1 MIIDAHVHVWD
12 LARGGYDWPDA
23 SVPALHRTM
32 TLDDLA
38 PQLDERG
45 VEGVV
50 LVQAADTAV
59 DTENM
64 LEQARRDARVRGVVG
79 WADLAAPADEFAMHL
94 AALRRQPAIAG
105 LRNLMHVKG
114 VRGWILG
121 PAQRE
126 NVAQVASAGLP
137 LDVVTSAHDELAD
150 VVQLID
156 DVDDLRVV
164 VDHLGKPPVGGSEQA
179 RREWRAALVDIAA
192 DPRSSAKVSG
202 LSSSV
207 GPLDAWTPAQVAPFI
222 EDALDVFGPDRLMYG
237 GDWPVVL
244 LAGGYARAWSAVT
257 DALAS
262 LDDADRAAVL
272 GGTAARVYGL

>member
-1 MIIDAHVHVWD
+1 MIIDSHVHVWD

-32 TLDDLA
+32 TLANLA
-38 PQLDERG
+38 PTLDERG
-45 VEGVV
+45 VDGVV

-64 LEQARRDARVRGVVG
+64 LEQARRHTRVRGVVG
-79 WADLAAPADEFAMHL
+79 WADLSSEPSAFAAPF
-94 AALRRQPAIAG
+94 AALRAEPAIVG

-121 PAQRE
+121 KQQRA
-126 NVAQVASAGLP
+126 NVATVADAGLP

-150 VVQLID
+150 IVSLMEATPG
-156 DVDDLRVV
+156 LRVV
-164 VDHLGKPPVGGSEQA
+164 VDHLGKPPIGGTAHA
-179 RREWRAALVDIAA
+179 RREWRAALADIAA
-192 DPRSSAKVSG
+192 EPTSTAKVSG
-202 LSSSV
+202 LSSAV
-207 GPLDAWTPAQVAPFI
+207 GPLDSWTPAEVAPFI
-222 EDALDVFGPDRLMYG
+222 ADALEVFGPDRLMYG

-244 LAGGYARAWSAVT
+244 LAGGYPKAWSAVT

-262 LDDADRAAVL
+262 LDDAERAAVL